1 MVCCPNPGSLI
12 YSPIAAR
19 YFGNIPIIID
29 NMYYRLFWPFC
40 LASSITYFS
49 GRAAPQVPDI
59 LWFTDID
66 KAAHFFVFG
75 LLATL
80 FCRYNPRTA
89 LHLSQG
95 LLAITLTTLFGL
107 SDELHQS
114 VIPERTFELADLVA
128 DFVGA
133 VVAILVYQK
142 SAFYRRL
149 LERDIF

>member
-1 MVCCPNPGSLI
+1 MVCCPNRGSFI
-12 YSPIAAR
+12 YGPIAAR

-40 LASSITYFS
+40 LATLITVFS
-49 GRAAPQVPDI
+49 GRAAPQAPEF
-59 LWFTDID
+59 LWFPDID
-66 KAAHFFVFG
+66 KMAHFFVFG

-95 LLAITLTTLFGL
+95 LLAITLTSLFGL

-114 VIPERTFELADLVA
+114 VNPDRTFELADLAA
-128 DFVGA
+128 DIAGA
-133 VVAILVYQK
+133 VVAIFVYQK